1 MRRLI
6 TLAASAALFSTLA
19 LAETWTG
26 KLVDGGCA
34 NPDKTAKEC
43 NVGSSTSTFLLI
55 VDGKAYSFD
64 QTGNKMA
71 VDALKNRADR
81 AADPNNPKSSQIMAK
96 VTGDKDGDVLKVA
109 AVEVQ

>member
-1 MRRLI
+1 MQRLL

-19 LAETWTG
+19 FAETWTG
-26 KLVDGGCA
+26 RLVDGNCA

-43 NVGSSTSTFLLI
+43 DAGSSTTSFMLI
-55 VDGKAYSFD
+55 VDAKAYMLD

-71 VDALKNRADR
+71 LDAIKNRADR
-81 AADPNNPKSSQIMAK
+81 AADPNNPKSQILAK
-96 VTGDKDGDVLKVA
+96 VTGDKDGNTLKVA

>member
-1 MRRLI
+1 MQRLL

-19 LAETWTG
+19 FAETWTG
-26 KLVDGGCA
+26 RLVDGNCA

-43 NVGSSTSTFLLI
+43 DAASSTTSFMLI
-55 VDGKAYSFD
+55 VDGKAYTLD

-71 VDALKNRADR
+71 LDAIKNRADR

-96 VTGDKDGDVLKVA
+96 VTGDKDGNTLKVA
-109 AVEVQ
+109 GVEVQ